1 MESGAYGM
9 RIADPL
15 ATLFRLRD
23 PLMLSQRVTRSRLAP
38 QSASR
43 TQLSLCPEAD
53 SGYSEPKANPG
64 GVPWAFVFVDA

>member
-1 MESGAYGM
+1 ME
-9 RIADPL
+9 
-15 ATLFRLRD
+15 
-23 PLMLSQRVTRSRLAP
+23 SQRVTRSRLAP

-53 SGYSEPKANPG
+53 SGYSEPKTNPG

>member
-1 MESGAYGM
+1 MEES
-9 RIADPL
+9 
-15 ATLFRLRD
+15 
-23 PLMLSQRVTRSRLAP
+23 LMESQRVTRSRLAP

-53 SGYSEPKANPG
+53 SGYSEPKTNPG